1 MNDDI
6 YTLII
11 KAKDGDVDSVFNLIT
26 KYEKLIKKFS
36 YVNGYYDED
45 LNQYLKDKVFFSIN
59 KFEIKNKSSS

>member
-45 LNQYLKDKVFFSIN
+45 LNQYLKDKVFFSIK
-59 KFEIKNKSSS
+59 KFEIKNKNSS

>member
-36 YVNGYYDED
+36 YVNGCYDED
-45 LNQYLKDKVFFSIN
+45 LNQYLKDKVFFSIK

>member
-36 YVNGYYDED
+36 YVNGYYDEY